1 MKSEKLATA
10 FKSEEFAT
18 AEMNIIKYPK
28 QEEWAEICQ
37 RPHLD
42 ITQLQATVNTVLS
55 DVRTRG
61 DEAVKEYEERFDH
74 AVLTSLAVTEAEIDE
89 AERLVSEELKA
100 AIVLAHENIHQF
112 HAAQKFEGH
121 KIQTREGVTCW
132 QKSVAIEKVGLY
144 IPGGTAPLFSTVLML
159 ATPAKIAG
167 CREIVLCTP
176 PNREGKVNPAILVAA
191 RVAGVSKIFKAGGV
205 QAIGAMAYG
214 TQSVPKVFKIFGP
227 GNQYV
232 MAAKQQVSLGEVAI
246 DMPAGPSEVCVLA
259 DETANPA
266 FVAADL
272 LSQAEHGIDSQ
283 VLLISTSEGMMQ
295 QVQAEVECQLNLL
308 PRKEIAQKALENSRM
323 VLVASADEM
332 MALSNAYAPEHLI
345 IQTKNYDEMAAQVIN
360 AGSVFLGQYA
370 CESAGDYASGT
381 NHTLPTHG
389 YATAYS
395 GVNLDSYC
403 RKITFQ
409 HITPDGI
416 RHIGPAVASMTQ
428 AEQLEAHRQAM
439 TIRIESL

>member
-1 MKSEKLATA
+1 
-10 FKSEEFAT
+10 
-18 AEMNIIKYPK
+18 MNIIKYPK

-42 ITQLQATVNTVLS
+42 ITQLQSTVNTVLS

-283 VLLISTSEGMMQ
+283 VLLISTSEEMMQ
-295 QVQAEVECQLNLL
+295 QVQAEVERQLNLL

-332 MALSNAYAPEHLI
+332 IALSNAYAPEHLI

-409 HITPDGI
+409 HLTEEGV
-416 RHIGPAVASMTQ
+416 RQIGRAVELMAG
-428 AEQLEAHRQAM
+428 AERLDAHKNAM
-439 TIRIESL
+439 SVRLKAIEK